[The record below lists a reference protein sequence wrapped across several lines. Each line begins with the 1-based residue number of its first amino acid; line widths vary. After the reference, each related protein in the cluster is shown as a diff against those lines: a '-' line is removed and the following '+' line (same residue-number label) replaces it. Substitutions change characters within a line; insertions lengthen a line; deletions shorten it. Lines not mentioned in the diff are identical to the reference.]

1 MVNKRGPL
9 LSSVQVAWLIE
20 SIHSWPT
27 KLRVPTSTCPNCLEK
42 SGLICQSCG
51 EIFDCSDEVRDSMR
65 EKVRAA
71 EKSEDEQ
78 RAESIRLAG
87 VVTNL
92 KSDLKRA
99 EQDIEDLKKPPAPP
113 ITPPNPPKQPWWRWW
128 LT

>member
-20 SIHSWPT
+20 QIHSWPT

-51 EIFDCSDEVRDSMR
+51 EVFDCSDEVWDSMR

-78 RAESIRLAG
+78 RAE
-87 VVTNL
+87 
-92 KSDLKRA
+92 K
-99 EQDIEDLKKPPAPP
+99 DIEDLKKPPAPP